1 MDDSYE
7 EVKDP
12 AVTIKFKLKDFFDTK
27 NFREST

>member
-12 AVTIKFKLKDFFDTK
+12 AVTIKFKLKDNFAIE